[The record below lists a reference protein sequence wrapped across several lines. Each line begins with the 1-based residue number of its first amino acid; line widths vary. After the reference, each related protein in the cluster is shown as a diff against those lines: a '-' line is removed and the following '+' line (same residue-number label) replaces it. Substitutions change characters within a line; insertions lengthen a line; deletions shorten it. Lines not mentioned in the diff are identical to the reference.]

1 MAADADE
8 LAQWTGRDL
17 FDAHGQRI
25 GTIAG
30 LGFPRRKFATWWL
43 LVDGAAG
50 KQLLVPAEPIRLS
63 HGRLVLPYTKGY
75 VDFAPAPDQDQPL
88 AKEDERR
95 LGLHYGFCG
104 RMPGNE
110 CRVGCG
116 MCMANKRLSRA
127 K

>member
-8 LAQWTGRDL
+8 LARWTGRDL

-25 GTIAG
+25 GAIAG
-30 LGFPRRKFATWWL
+30 LGFPRRKFASWWL
-43 LVDGAAG
+43 LVDDAAG
-50 KQLLVPAEPIRLS
+50 KHLLVPAEPIRATNN
-63 HGRLVLPYTKGY
+63 RLVFPYTKGY
-75 VDFAPAPDQDQPL
+75 VDFAPSFDLDHPL
-88 AKEDERR
+88 SKEDERR

-104 RMPGNE
+104 RMPGND

-116 MCMANKRLSRA
+116 LCMANKRLSRE